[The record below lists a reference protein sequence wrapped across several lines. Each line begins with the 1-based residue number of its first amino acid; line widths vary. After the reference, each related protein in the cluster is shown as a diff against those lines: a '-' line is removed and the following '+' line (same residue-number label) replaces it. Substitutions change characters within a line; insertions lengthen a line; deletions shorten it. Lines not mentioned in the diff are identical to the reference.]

1 MHLLHAKETKMGIK
15 KGVSDEKGA
24 LTAVFA
30 TNLNK
35 VMQELEMTY
44 RDLSKASGL
53 SLKAVYNYCS
63 GENAPTL
70 TSIERMASSMRVSV
84 HALLTP
90 GASIDALLSR
100 RPDRAMVALSS
111 LSAEELREAVNHLE
125 GMAAS

>member
-1 MHLLHAKETKMGIK
+1 MGIK
-15 KGVSDEKGA
+15 RGVSNEKGA

-30 TNLNK
+30 TNLGK

-70 TSIERMASSMRVSV
+70 TSMEIMAASMRVSV
-84 HALLTP
+84 HALITP
-90 GASIDALLSR
+90 DASIDTLLSR
-100 RPDRAMVALSS
+100 RPDRAMAALSKMP
-111 LSAEELREAVNHLE
+111 AEQLREAVNHLE
-125 GMAAS
+125 KLVA

>member
-1 MHLLHAKETKMGIK
+1 MKMGIK

-44 RDLSKASGL
+44 RDLSKASSL

-63 GENAPTL
+63 GENSPTL
-70 TSIERMASSMRVSV
+70 TSMETMAASMRVSV
-84 HALLTP
+84 HALITP
-90 GASIDALLSR
+90 DASIDTLLSR
-100 RPDRAMVALSS
+100 RPDRAMAALSK
-111 LSAEELREAVNHLE
+111 LSAEQLREAVNYLE
-125 GMAAS
+125 DMTAS